1 MMAAT
6 CRLRTRGNI
15 DFTAQHGCLDA
26 FDDSDLEAGDCE
38 QQGADMVE
46 SQDFEYTISNQ
57 LLLVTLLEHL
67 CCLYESNPQRSRHL
81 FLAIARRLARM
92 GLISP
97 AAFLDEFG
105 SVRLQFSKA
114 LRELMRSAS
123 NQFEDFFS
131 DGIPWPIS
139 LLRKKGKF
147 LQLQTSRYHSE
158 FEEICCI
165 GRGGYGQVFKARN
178 KLDGQLYAM
187 KKVLIKDPSENM
199 CTKVLREVK
208 VLASLQH
215 PNVVR
220 YHSTWLQLHM
230 PTCAD
235 PMSKSKKT
243 SSTIPMPTDWNICAL
258 CQKRSENEP
267 LRDARNGSLTGFGTL
282 EGQLAAG
289 SMLKLS
295 ADSSSGSIVFEDPAS
310 SRMDNRTV
318 LIMPTLEQ
326 GVQKQFGALQ
336 PSQDDK
342 PDCIGPAI
350 KIGCSTGSR
359 SSNSDVSVLPP
370 SVSANSKLPVLPP
383 SVSPNS
389 SLLMCQAGRHTS
401 NLLHRAAE
409 SFQSI
414 DISASKNSHTGVREI
429 ACYKVDALAGNFSGE
444 WFATGLKQKDIE
456 GRQEESSNKR
466 TENFQEEETKMQL
479 CECSL
484 QEWFAERNGWIPMLP
499 YKSSDI
505 RTGPFEHVNEE
516 YSLHIFKQLL
526 EGVHYI
532 HSCGI
537 VHRDLKPRN
546 VFLLRSD
553 LHVHIGDFGL
563 ACQEVMDKPVTLR
576 PGKEFSDLGSTH
588 TFGVGTSLYAAPEQL
603 SGSQYDSKSDMYSVG
618 LLLFELFQPFGTE
631 MERVRTIEDLRCG
644 KLPDEFSVHWPT
656 HSITVQELTSTIPCR
671 RPSADELLRCEVVQS
686 KDEVIFALRK
696 LLAKST
702 AEVDFLRCRV
712 KEQNELI
719 GRLQQMVI

>member
-414 DISASKNSHTGVREI
+414 DISASKNSHTG
-429 ACYKVDALAGNFSGE
+429 
-444 WFATGLKQKDIE
+444 
-456 GRQEESSNKR
+456 
-466 TENFQEEETKMQL
+466 MQL